1 MDKSGIYTITNLL
14 DNKIYVGYATNFRKR
29 KGDHISNLRKNKH
42 KNIHLQRAFNRDG
55 ESNFKIELLEEC
67 SKENLIEREDFW
79 CKKLNTHTDKFGYN
93 LLGTGEKGLIQ
104 HSDETKQK
112 MSNLKLGYKC
122 SEEHCKN
129 IGLAKKGISLSEEH
143 KEKLKI
149 KTYDANKRGIKKLNE
164 GKVKEIVFL
173 INQGI
178 KTSVIAKQFNVD
190 RHVISKIKYNKMWNF
205 IDKGYI
211 KQNKSKYS
219 IKQINLVRQ
228 RLLEGKVIKEIS
240 LELNIPIGVIYKIKN
255 RPNYGM

>member
-14 DNKIYVGYATNFRKR
+14 DSKIYVGYATNFRKR

-67 SKENLIEREDFW
+67 EINHLPSMENYW
-79 CKKLNTHTDKFGYN
+79 CNMLNTHNSKFGYN

-104 HSDETKQK
+104 HSKETKQK
-112 MSNLKLGYKC
+112 MSNLKLGHKC

-129 IGLAKKGISLSEEH
+129 IGLAKKGIPLSEEH
-143 KEKLKI
+143 KDKLKV
-149 KTYDANKRGIKKLNE
+149 KTYEANKKGIKKLNE
-164 GKVKEIVFL
+164 EKVKEIVLL

-178 KTSVIAKQFNVD
+178 KTSIIAKQYDVD
-190 RHVISKIKYNKMWNF
+190 RHIISKIKYNKMWNF
-205 IDKGYI
+205 VDKGEI
-211 KQNKSKYS
+211 KQNKSRYS
-219 IKQINLVRQ
+219 VEQIQQVKAKLSNNIKV
-228 RLLEGKVIKEIS
+228 KEIS
-240 LELNIPIGVIYKIKN
+240 LELNISIGVIYKIKN